1 MTTYSASVTPSAFG
15 RVRFIMVRPSHPG
28 NVGAA
33 ARAIKTMG
41 FHNLCLVEPRFPDV
55 LDQPEAQSLAS
66 GATDVLA
73 SVTIVNSLP
82 EALAGVSL
90 AFALTARARV
100 LGPPPC
106 DIREAA
112 HASNDYL
119 RQHPQAQVAIVLG
132 TERSGLTN
140 DDIALCQR
148 ICHIPANP
156 EYSSLNVAQALQL
169 AAWELR
175 YALAVS
181 ESLPLLPHTE
191 GQAQSGNEPASNE
204 KVQALMAHWEQA
216 VTAIGFLDPRHPKKL
231 MPRMRHLF
239 SRNALSIDE
248 VDMLRGLCTAMIRT
262 ASQGKKQDDE
272 LSPQTVDNTADNLR
286 ANRKQT

>member
-1 MTTYSASVTPSAFG
+1 MTQTFSSEMINAFP

-41 FHNLCLVEPRFPDV
+41 FQDLCLVAPRFPDV
-55 LDQPEAQSLAS
+55 QDLPEAQSLAS

-73 SVTIVNSLP
+73 AVSIVPTLE
-82 EALAGVSL
+82 EALASVTM
-90 AFALTARARV
+90 AFALTARARMI
-100 LGPPPC
+100 GPPPC

-112 HASNDYL
+112 NISCNHLQQTRNK
-119 RQHPQAQVAIVLG
+119 VAIVLG

-175 YALAVS
+175 YALAS
-181 ESLPLLPHTE
+181 AASLPLLPSTE
-191 GQAQSGNEPASNE
+191 GQPETGDEPAPSE
-204 KVQALMAHWEQA
+204 KVQALMTHWEQA
-216 VTAIGFLDPRHPKKL
+216 LIEVGFLDPEHPKKL

-239 SRNALSIDE
+239 GRNALTRDE
-248 VDMLRGLCTAMIRT
+248 VDMLRGLCTAMIKT
-262 ASQGKKQDDE
+262 AK
-272 LSPQTVDNTADNLR
+272 
-286 ANRKQT
+286 NR

>member
-1 MTTYSASVTPSAFG
+1 MTTASPSKTASIFS
-15 RVRFIMVRPSHPG
+15 RVRFVMVHPSHPG

-41 FHNLCLVEPRFPDV
+41 FHDLHLVAPRYPDICQ
-55 LDQPEAQSLAS
+55 LAEAQALAS

-73 SVTIVNSLP
+73 DAGIAGTLE
-82 EALAGVSL
+82 EALAPVTL
-90 AFALTARARV
+90 AFALTARARD

-112 HASNDYL
+112 TASQAHL
-119 RQHPQAQVAIVLG
+119 RDHEHGKIAIVLG

-140 DDIALCQR
+140 EDIARCQR

-175 YALAVS
+175 YALAVGA
-181 ESLPLLPHTE
+181 SLPLLPSTDKASRPA
-191 GQAQSGNEPASNE
+191 GSEPAPNE
-204 KVQALMAHWEQA
+204 KVQALLAHWEQA
-216 VTAIGFLDPRHPKKL
+216 LVALQFLDPKHPKKL
-231 MPRMRHLF
+231 MPRMQHLF
-239 SRNALSIDE
+239 SRSELSQDE
-248 VDMLRGLCTAMIRT
+248 VDMLRGVCTAMIK
-262 ASQGKKQDDE
+262 A
-272 LSPQTVDNTADNLR
+272 
-286 ANRKQT
+286 ANH